1 MITLKNLPLNKV
13 KRLLSNKKVFF
24 KILFLYFLLLFSC
37 KTPTK
42 TEKADYQNNAG
53 DNKVELKQ
61 VDSVFALMWQNQ
73 FDYNYLNASF
83 TAEYEVDKNSSS
95 FSGQLRMKKDSVI
108 WLSISKFSIEGA
120 RLLLYNDSF
129 YYLNRVDE
137 TYFTGDFNTINRFIN
152 GAVDFDM
159 LQAIILGN
167 DFKYYENDKFKLE
180 YDGKYY
186 HLSTVNRRK
195 LKKFIKNENDKLKVL
210 IQNIFIDPVSFK
222 IKELSVKEI
231 RANNKLRI
239 QYSNYKKIENQLFP
253 MSMIIYVSAEKEI
266 KISID
271 FSKVSIDSEQTFPFK
286 IPKSYKK
293 TESY

>member
-1 MITLKNLPLNKV
+1 MITLKNLSLNKV

-53 DNKVELKQ
+53 DNKVDLKQ

-186 HLSTVNRRK
+186 HLTTVNRRK

-210 IQNIFIDPVSFK
+210 IQNIFIDPVTFK

-271 FSKVSIDSEQTFPFK
+271 FSKVSVDSEQTFPFK